1 MKYDFVV
8 VGAGSAGA
16 ILATRL
22 SEDPNRSVLLL
33 EAGPDYPEIDS
44 LPEEV
49 RVGYATGADVMTS
62 DHNWQ
67 FWGQPSPICRAYDGA
82 ERTCH
87 RRFQRHQRP
96 DIPQRYAGGLRR
108 LGFLRQRRVEL
119 REGAALLQEA

>member
-33 EAGPDYPEIDS
+33 EAGPDYPDIDS

-67 FWGQPSPICRAYDGA
+67 FWGQPSPIA
-82 ERTCH
+82 
-87 RRFQRHQRP
+87 
-96 DIPQRYAGGLRR
+96 
-108 LGFLRQRRVEL
+108 
-119 REGAALLQEA
+119 